1 MRKNKWFALLAI
13 LLLLAFLTS
22 CGSGGTGIAGGG
34 AVSSSDQTQPLEP
47 VVLKFSDVNGE
58 NSPAGIFCNTFKT
71 LVEERTQ
78 GRVKIE
84 LYFGGTLTG
93 NDIESTQTGI
103 ADISQ
108 HDVSEI
114 TDLCKLLSIL
124 EAPYLYDNDEQLFQ
138 ITTPGS
144 EIMEVINEE
153 LSGSGVQLLATYS
166 WGNQQILTNKPIYRA
181 EDLKGLKIRVLPSAI
196 FMTSMKSMG
205 ATPTPMSWSEVI
217 PSLVTNMIDGT
228 GLPFTYIVDT
238 GMQEIVKY
246 VIMTDHNPTLS
257 GVFINE
263 TSWNKIS
270 GEDKGI
276 LQQAGVEARQAVQ
289 KEINSTNAEKREV
302 MVKAGMTIIEKEQ
315 LEFDWAAIRDDV
327 FREFEGDWGENYQRI
342 LTILG
347 K

>member
-1 MRKNKWFALLAI
+1 MRKNRWFGLLTV
-13 LLLLAFLTS
+13 LLMAAFLS
-22 CGSGGTGIAGGG
+22 ACSSGTAVGTE
-34 AVSSSDQTQPLEP
+34 SSIGQTQPLEP

-58 NSPAGIFCNTFKT
+58 NSPAGTFCNTFKN
-71 LVEERTQ
+71 LIEERTQ
-78 GRVKIE
+78 GRVKVE
-84 LYFGGTLTG
+84 LFFGGTLTG

-124 EAPYLYDNDEQLFQ
+124 EAPYLYDNEEQLFQ
-138 ITTPGS
+138 ITAPGS
-144 EIMEVINEE
+144 EIMEVINEG

-166 WGNQQILTNKPIYRA
+166 WGNQQILTNKPIYQSK
-181 EDLKGLKIRVLPSAI
+181 DLGGLKIRVLPSAI
-196 FMTSMKSMG
+196 FMTSMSSMG

-263 TSWNKIS
+263 ASWDKLS
-270 GEDKGI
+270 DEDKEI

-289 KEINSTNAEKREV
+289 QEINSTNAEKREV
-302 MVKAGMTIIEKEQ
+302 MIKAGMTIIEKEQ
-315 LEFDWAAIRDDV
+315 LDFDWAAIRDSV
-327 FREFEGDWGENYQRI
+327 FREFEQDWGDNYQKI